1 MNYEIQEAPE
11 QTFAVIKR
19 TVAFLRHPEG
29 DAGVGGDRPELGG
42 HDAARPARVHLVD
55 DRRRTAQHRPRRRGR
70 AGVGRAAC
78 GVRSG
83 DAAAQR
89 RCTTSGRTKA
99 CRASTRSSTSNCSAT
114 VTRRRESRSR
124 STRSTTRCRRPG
136 SSGRSAEPLPLK
148 RERHCLL
155 EGQLAA
161 DREGGGEVLL
171 AELRGEDTSRL
182 LVQAP
187 FSGRAGVPRFL
198 AQRFDGA

>member
-29 DAGVGGDRPELGG
+29 DAGVGGDRPESGG
-42 HDAARPARVHLVD
+42 HDAARP
-55 DRRRTAQHRPRRRGR
+55 
-70 AGVGRAAC
+70 
-78 GVRSG
+78 
-83 DAAAQR
+83 
-89 RCTTSGRTKA
+89 TSGRTKA

-187 FSGRAGVPRFL
+187 FSGGAGVPRFL